1 MIETTQSVV
10 VRVPMAAT
18 WDHVRDIR
26 RWAQLMP
33 GLQECEIIN
42 EDDSRWVLKVG
53 VGAMVRTVKVLV
65 HVDEWDGP
73 GRAVF
78 SYRLQGDPVSG
89 GGSYRAV
96 ATAEGHTALEL
107 TVRVVG
113 GGPLAP
119 MWEAMGGPLLPKFAL
134 AFAQQLRDDIEQAA
148 GPGNSQP
155 ADEVR
160 QVGGGMLAAIAA
172 WLRRRF
178 RAGAGPAAG

>member
-1 MIETTQSVV
+1 LIETTQSVH
-10 VRVPMAAT
+10 VRVPMAAA

-26 RWAQLMP
+26 RWAELMP

-53 VGAMVRTVKVLV
+53 VGAMVRKVTVLV

-73 GRAVF
+73 ARAVF
-78 SYRLQGDPVSG
+78 SYKLQGDPVSG
-89 GGSYRAV
+89 GGTYHAV
-96 ATAEGHTALEL
+96 ATPEGHTALEL

-134 AFAQQLRDDIEQAA
+134 AFAEQLRDGIEQAA
-148 GPGNSQP
+148 AP
-155 ADEVR
+155 AAPPPVEEARARRGV
-160 QVGGGMLAAIAA
+160 LAAIAA
-172 WLRRRF
+172 WLRRVVGR
-178 RAGAGPAAG
+178 R